1 MIIAAGDGTR
11 MGKTPIP
18 KALHLINNKSN
29 LVRTY
34 EFVEQIFDEI
44 FVVIKNE
51 HVELFAEECVNNKLE
66 NIYLIPIESGK
77 GDGHAVMTAL
87 RTLDTNTLNDDF
99 IIMWGDCVLNGN
111 QIILELLK
119 VNFDDPRFIFPVKNE
134 SNPYVWFKLDDKN
147 LPICAK
153 FSKKEE
159 FSDVGLHDQSLF
171 KHRGLELLYA
181 LNKMHSILY
190 RDGKYI
196 TGEMNFLHLIHYF
209 YNINQPA
216 FLYQTKYYTESF
228 NSIMELQEI
237 SKIKHPE
244 T

>member
-1 MIIAAGDGTR
+1 MIIAAGNGTR
-11 MGKTPIP
+11 MGNISIP
-18 KALHLINNKSN
+18 KALYPINNKSN

-34 EFVEQIFDEI
+34 ELVEQIFDEI

-66 NIYLIPIESGK
+66 NMYLIPIESGK
-77 GDGHAVMTAL
+77 GDGHAVMSAL

-99 IIMWGDCVLNGN
+99 IIMWGDCILNGN

-119 VNFDDPRFIFPVKNE
+119 VNFDKPRFTFPVKNE

-159 FSDVGLHDQSLF
+159 FTDVGLHDQSIF
-171 KHRGLELLYA
+171 KHNGLDLLYA
-181 LNKMHSILY
+181 LNKMHSVIY
-190 RDGKYI
+190 RDDKYI